1 MQLCK
6 YSKQTGCT
14 ECQYTF
20 YSQCKKFWQVHA
32 RFLLRNILREKSDAF
47 KYTPIKNTEKHNVLC
62 SRKMDLAKSVALQ
75 FAMEKNSEVV
85 PYTTATV
92 LDLVV
97 HATEEINSPVS
108 YLTITK
114 ATGAND
120 VIMSMI
126 QSFVDIAVKNGGK
139 VAICIDKNC
148 PYEFKYP
155 KPIEA

>member
-62 SRKMDLAKSVALQ
+62 CRKMDLAKSAALQ

-85 PYTTATV
+85 PYTTATA

-108 YLTITK
+108 YLYVTQ
-114 ATGAND
+114 ATGAKD

-126 QSFVDIAVKNGGK
+126 QSFVEIAVKNGGK
-139 VAICIDKNC
+139 VAIYIDKSC
-148 PYEFKYP
+148 QYEFKYP